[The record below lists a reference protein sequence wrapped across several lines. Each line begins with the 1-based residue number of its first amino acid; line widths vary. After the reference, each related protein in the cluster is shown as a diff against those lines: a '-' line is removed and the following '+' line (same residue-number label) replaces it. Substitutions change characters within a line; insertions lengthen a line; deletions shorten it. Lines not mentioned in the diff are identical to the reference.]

1 MDDQTVWFTKQKKVC
16 DQLQDPALHRRIKKC
31 LEERNKD
38 PNLLSREPDY
48 GLMMLHILCP
58 HSFNNELKGYDGS
71 RCIPFRTHFSIG
83 SFNLSSLTHFSI
95 GSLNLSSW
103 TNSCHGRSGAGI
115 VEANDRPDHVI
126 NETGNET
133 GIDIGG
139 RLIYCQKIRRPGFV
153 HQKSCRLIR
162 AINEMTGG
170 YIGIRR
176 VKGLDNKT
184 IQKLYH
190 IFMHLP
196 EFEEE

>member
-16 DQLQDPALHRRIKKC
+16 DQLQDPALHMRIKKC

-71 RCIPFRTHFSIG
+71 RCIPFE
-83 SFNLSSLTHFSI
+83 THFSI

-103 TNSCHGRSGAGI
+103 TNRCHGWSGAGLM
-115 VEANDRPDHVI
+115 VV
-126 NETGNET
+126 
-133 GIDIGG
+133 GIGKN
-139 RLIYCQKIRRPGFV
+139 YEQPSRRV
-153 HQKSCRLIR
+153 YHIIQ
-162 AINEMTGG
+162 AINEMTGAD
-170 YIGIRR
+170 IGGRKIE
-176 VKGLDNKT
+176 GLDNRT
-184 IQKLYH
+184 FQKLYH

>member
-1 MDDQTVWFTKQKKVC
+1 MNDQTVWFTKQKNVC
-16 DQLQDPALHRRIKKC
+16 SELQDPALHRRIKKC
-31 LEERNKD
+31 LEERK
-38 PNLLSREPDY
+38 REGIEQPPKIINPAHACHAERSNEVDY

-103 TNSCHGRSGAGI
+103 TNSYHGRSGAGI

-133 GIDIGG
+133 GVDIGG
-139 RLIYCQKIRRPGFV
+139 RLIYCQRIRRPGRV
-153 HQKSCRLIR
+153 HQKSCRLIQ
-162 AINEMTGG
+162 AINEMTGDILELG
-170 YIGIRR
+170 G
-176 VKGLDNKT
+176 
-184 IQKLYH
+184 
-190 IFMHLP
+190 
-196 EFEEE
+196 